1 MTDIMLTKDGD
12 LAISETGDISVTESV
27 RQAILVR
34 LRWIYQEW
42 RLGPEY
48 GFPWFEEIWV
58 KNPNEVK
65 IRHLIREE
73 IMTVE
78 EVVAAKVLDFRFDKK
93 NRAVT
98 ITYEA
103 ETTEETFREE
113 VTLYE

>member
-1 MTDIMLTKDGD
+1 MTDIMLNANGD
-12 LAISETGDISVTESV
+12 IIVSDVGDISLTESV

-34 LRWIYQEW
+34 LRWIFKEW

-48 GFPWFEEIWV
+48 GFPWFEQVFV

-73 IMTVE
+73 ILSVN
-78 EVVAAKVLDFRFDKK
+78 EVVAAKVISFDFDKK
-93 NRAVT
+93 RRTAT
-98 ITYEA
+98 IVYEA
-103 ETTEETFREE
+103 KTAEETFREE